1 MNYLLTIVG
10 PTAIGKTSMSIA
22 LAKHFKC
29 EILSCDSRQFYQEME
44 IGTAVPTKMELESA
58 KHHFIQNKSIHE
70 LYTVGDFE
78 KEAIA
83 KLDQLFLQNKIQIM
97 VGGSGLYVNA
107 VLDGFDNFLPISEA
121 VRENVRLDYEKKGI
135 EFLQN
140 EFKKLDANYYQYLQ
154 ENNAQTL
161 KNPQRL
167 MRFLEVCI
175 STNMPYSSFLN
186 KEKKIRNFTPIII
199 GLEANREQIYARIN
213 QRVDDMLEQGLLEE
227 VVKLQSYKALNA
239 MQTVGYKEFY
249 DYLENKIPWSQAIDE
264 VKKNTRNF
272 AKRQLTWFKKNKETT
287 WFHYNTDYNEI
298 IHFIEK
304 KIQQDSR

>member
-287 WFHYNTDYNEI
+287 WFHYNTYYNEI